1 MKRHDR
7 ARFAVLGLPATF
19 NGLAMLLVAFN
30 ATFRSGMGYRWLLPV
45 AVALVCLAFAT
56 ACAIKR
62 GRDIG
67 WSPVSTVALF
77 VLCMFFG
84 PVVLLPVALL
94 LFLPTRP
101 PADALGPPA
110 PPLGPVTLLIAL
122 VLAAVPWLIA
132 LLLKMI

>member
-7 ARFAVLGLPATF
+7 ARFAMLGVPATF

-30 ATFRSGMGYRWLLPV
+30 ATFRIGTGYRWLLPV
-45 AVALVCLAFAT
+45 AVAVACLALAT
-56 ACAIKR
+56 SCAIKR

-67 WSPVSTVALF
+67 WAPISTVALF
-77 VLCMFFG
+77 VLCIFFG
-84 PVVLLPVALL
+84 PAVLMPVAVL

-101 PADALGPPA
+101 SADAFGPAA
-110 PPLGPVTLLIAL
+110 PPLGPLTLLMAL
-122 VLAAVPWLIA
+122 VLATVPWLIA